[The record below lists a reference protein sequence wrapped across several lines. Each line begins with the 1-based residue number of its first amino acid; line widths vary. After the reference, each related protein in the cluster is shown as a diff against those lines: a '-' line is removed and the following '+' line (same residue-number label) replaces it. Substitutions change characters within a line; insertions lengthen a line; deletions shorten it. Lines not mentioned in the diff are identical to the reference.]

1 VKRHAILFSLSILLS
16 LFTQWLPP
24 TASAISNEPERMR
37 IAIADFETMGGDLGF
52 KDVGSIVAEWLIT
65 SFVQSGRY
73 EVVERSLSYRR
84 SWKSRSWL
92 FPAWWRRRAR

>member
-1 VKRHAILFSLSILLS
+1 
-16 LFTQWLPP
+16 
-24 TASAISNEPERMR
+24 MR

-92 FPAWWRRRAR
+92 FPAWWRKKARSNWQGLRSEGHHLGDLDQDEGHH